1 MKVCSTLGRRESMKG
16 RKLGLMQPIK
26 AGQKQKFRNSNVS
39 LQVPFF
45 RNPGARLTM
54 QHNLLQARGQDLQ
67 TRATTHMWRFLWIHE
82 PTVVW
87 FVPKPFTWIWSHTY
101 SLQPIYPTHVFVTKL
116 AILPW
121 ILPIQIVPSWIY
133 ACFNDYGGV
142 ILRRKLNDAHCES
155 KYLGWLC
162 KRASA
167 GSSSRRQIHVHKIAC
182 NVETAGAW
190 PLNY

>member
-142 ILRRKLNDAHCES
+142 IFYGENSTMRIANRNILVGCVKGPRLAPPPDVRFTCTRLHAM
-155 KYLGWLC
+155 W
-162 KRASA
+162 
-167 GSSSRRQIHVHKIAC
+167 RRQAR
-182 NVETAGAW
+182 G
-190 PLNY
+190 L